1 MHNQHAGLS
10 QLLATQRITDRQAQ
24 AAQARLAQSAD
35 RPRRRRQPPDH
46 ETPHRR
52 KTMYKP
58 TRRRR
63 AACRAAARVLA
74 IAAAAAALTA
84 TLAAGQAL
92 AVPDERVLER
102 QGRIDHQ
109 AATAQADEQ
118 GKAEKPSQSSS
129 TPFARRHLRPEPPM
143 GSGSWV
149 NDDGSFVPAPAP
161 KAPAHDR
168 DSLAVAAAAVA
179 LLLGLGAAATWRIHR
194 HRPRPEPTT

>member
-24 AAQARLAQSAD
+24 AAQARLGSSA
-35 RPRRRRQPPDH
+35 PPDH
-46 ETPHRR
+46 ETHHRR

-63 AACRAAARVLA
+63 AARRAAARVLA

-92 AVPDERVLER
+92 AVLDERVLER

-118 GKAEKPSQSSS
+118 GKAEKSSQSSS
-129 TPFARRHLRPEPPM
+129 TRFARRHLRPEPPM